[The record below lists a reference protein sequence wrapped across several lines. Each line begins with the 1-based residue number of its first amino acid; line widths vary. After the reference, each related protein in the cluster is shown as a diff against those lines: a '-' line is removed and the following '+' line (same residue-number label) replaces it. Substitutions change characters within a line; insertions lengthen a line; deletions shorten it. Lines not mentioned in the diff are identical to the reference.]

1 MHDLQRKQELRAE
14 AWLLLVVFVWAANY
28 PLAKWAIGG
37 MNVAIFNAIR
47 FITAPAVAAIIMASR
62 SAWKPVERASL
73 RRILSTGVVAH
84 ILYQVVFMYGLS
96 LTSAGN
102 SAVFMATSPL
112 WTLFINAKLHKEK
125 IGAAMWLGMGISLI
139 GIVSIIIGS
148 GREFSLGG
156 KAIFGDLICLMSA
169 MFWGLQSNLQK
180 PLVADYSVFQL
191 TFLLTAVG
199 GIGLSLLAIPAAV
212 TFPWQETPWIYF
224 AAAIASGAVSIGMG
238 NILWSNG
245 LKRIGPGRTSN
256 FSNLIPVLAFALAY
270 FTLHEEVTLI
280 QLCGV
285 AVTMVGVGVARR

>member
-1 MHDLQRKQELRAE
+1 MR
-14 AWLLLVVFVWAANY
+14 
-28 PLAKWAIGG
+28 
-37 MNVAIFNAIR
+37 
-47 FITAPAVAAIIMASR
+47 SR
-62 SAWKPVERASL
+62 SAWKPVDRSSI
-73 RRILSTGVVAH
+73 RRIVSTGVVAH

-112 WTLFINAKLHKEK
+112 WTLFINAKLHKER
-125 IGAAMWLGMGISLI
+125 IRGVMWLGMGISLI

-148 GREFSLGG
+148 GKEISFGG
-156 KAIFGDLICLMSA
+156 TAIFGDLICVASA

-191 TFLLTAVG
+191 TFLLTSVG
-199 GIGLSLLAIPAAV
+199 GIGLSLLAIPAAIS
-212 TFPWQETPWIYF
+212 FPWRETPWVYF
-224 AAAIASGAVSIGMG
+224 LAAIASGAISIGMG

-245 LKRIGPGRTSN
+245 VKRIGPGRTSN

-270 FTLHEEVTLI
+270 VTLHEEVTLI

-285 AVTMVGVGVARR
+285 AVTIVGVAVARR